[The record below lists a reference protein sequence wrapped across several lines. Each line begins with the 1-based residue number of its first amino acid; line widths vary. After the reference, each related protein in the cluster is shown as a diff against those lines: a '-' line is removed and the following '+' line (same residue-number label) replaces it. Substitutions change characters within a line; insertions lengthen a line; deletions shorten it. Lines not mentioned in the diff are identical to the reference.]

1 MPSTETGESAS
12 TRDATVPEK
21 RPPQGGVLLPVLI
34 IAVGG
39 LLTAAWFWLVVL
51 LGSWLFRAV

>member
-12 TRDATVPEK
+12 TRDAAVPEN
-21 RPPQGGVLLPVLI
+21 RPPQGGILLPILI
-34 IAVGG
+34 IAVGA
-39 LLTAAWFWLVVL
+39 LLTVAWFWLVVL